1 MLWTIPLTRSGFSS
15 SITTRRVWPEVTQ
28 RRSAVS
34 TRLGGVDRDHRRDR
48 RHHLARLLLV
58 QVEDAAE
65 HARLAGVERAALAG
79 AVDDLLQVLG
89 GVVLFEV
96 LRVDAEEA
104 DDRVGERRSAPYID
118 RRA

>member
-1 MLWTIPLTRSGFSS
+1 M
-15 SITTRRVWPEVTQ
+15 WPEVTQ

-34 TRLGGVDRDHRRDR
+34 TRLGGVDGDHGRDR

-65 HARLAGVERAALAG
+65 HPRLAGVEGAAVLG

-96 LRVDAEEA
+96 VGVDAEEA
-104 DDRVGERRSAPYID
+104 DDRVREAR
-118 RRA
+118 